1 MASITSRPPAAV
13 SPLAASTS
21 VSAPTTPTSVE
32 SKQGDDPGTVR
43 FTNVQ
48 DLLNVID
55 CTATNV
61 SLNRFTEIESTRENQ
76 RRKFRFRYYDSNSR
90 ILIITITTGLYEQL
104 HKPLYNEYVG
114 QVRDMGLSKSWKD
127 IASARLSAQGYSGR
141 RGKEGDSTGGPK
153 PKRATKGAWP
163 TLVIE
168 AGVSETLG
176 EFHLDMQRWFSMSN
190 HEVKIVLL
198 AKFDDTKIL
207 LEKWEEEM
215 PVRPGATTTRRS
227 LQHPEPVLR
236 QSITITQNTTTN
248 PISYNVTR
256 GALVSHSDFS
266 SLEILALGGRLCYWR
281 SRTRGVR
288 GKCSGRSVD

>member
-1 MASITSRPPAAV
+1 M
-13 SPLAASTS
+13 
-21 VSAPTTPTSVE
+21 PTSVE
-32 SKQGDDPGTVR
+32 SKQGGDDPGTVR

-55 CTATNV
+55 CTARDSLTVTNV

-90 ILIITITTGLYEQL
+90 ILIITITTGLHEQL

-127 IASARLSAQGYSGR
+127 IASAGLSAQGYSGR

-153 PKRATKGAWP
+153 PERATKGAWP

-176 EFHLDMQRWFSMSN
+176 ELHLDMQRWFSMSN
-190 HEVKIVLL
+190 HEVNIVLL

-256 GALVSHSDFS
+256 GALLLSFRLLFLRDPGPGEGDFVIGVQE
-266 SLEILALGGRLCYWR
+266 LEEYAENVW
-281 SRTRGVR
+281 VE
-288 GKCSGRSVD
+288 V